1 MKKMILMVMVIPLLL
16 ISNKPVAAEDT
27 TNLQEETIYNILVD
41 RYNNG
46 DPSLD
51 GQKRID
57 DPYAYHG
64 GDIKGI
70 TKKLDEIQG
79 LGFTT
84 ISLSPIMKNA
94 PDGYHG
100 YWIEDYFKVEK
111 QFGSIEDVQTLVKE
125 AHKRDMKVVLEFV
138 TNYIADSHE
147 IRSEEHTSELQ
158 SRGHLVCRP
167 LLEK

>member
-1 MKKMILMVMVIPLLL
+1 LLL

-84 ISLSPIMKNA
+84 MSLAPIMKNA
-94 PDGYHG
+94 PVDYHG
-100 YWIEDYFKVEK
+100 YCIEYYFTVENLL
-111 QFGSIEDVQTLVKE
+111 GSMEDVQTIVKE
-125 AHKRDMKVVLEFV
+125 AHKRDMKVVLDFV
-138 TNYIADSHE
+138 TKYIADSHE
-147 IRSEEHTSELQ
+147 I
-158 SRGHLVCRP
+158 VNDP
-167 LLEK
+167 EKADWVKENDSQLSDDFKWGDR

>member
-1 MKKMILMVMVIPLLL
+1 MKYFQQYIILYCLLMFSVNSRVCTIIKFVGTYMKKMILMVMIIPLLL

-70 TKKLDEIQG
+70 TKKLDEI
-79 LGFTT
+79 
-84 ISLSPIMKNA
+84 
-94 PDGYHG
+94 
-100 YWIEDYFKVEK
+100 
-111 QFGSIEDVQTLVKE
+111 
-125 AHKRDMKVVLEFV
+125 
-138 TNYIADSHE
+138 
-147 IRSEEHTSELQ
+147 
-158 SRGHLVCRP
+158 
-167 LLEK
+167 

>member
-1 MKKMILMVMVIPLLL
+1 MFSVNNRGWTIIKFGGTYMKKMILMVMIIPLLL

-27 TNLQEETIYNILVD
+27 TNLQEEAIYNILVD

-79 LGFTT
+79 LGITT
-84 ISLSPIMKNA
+84 ISLSTIMKNA
-94 PDGYHG
+94 HDGYHG
-100 YWIEDYFKVEK
+100 YRIEDYIKVEK
-111 QFGSIEDVQTLVKE
+111 QFGYIEDIQTLVKE
-125 AHKRDMKVVLEFV
+125 ANKREIKYVLE
-138 TNYIADSHE
+138 
-147 IRSEEHTSELQ
+147 L
-158 SRGHLVCRP
+158 
-167 LLEK
+167 